1 MFSENAPNRIP
12 TAFRT
17 APDCSG
23 RCCHFSVVDCPRGPV
38 VRIHGRSA
46 LVLVFALASGSC
58 VGRLSQGALVPVTT
72 TAEGTSRVPILVAT
86 TRQRSTTDLG
96 EMFSGERAA
105 EVSYAAI
112 TVSIP
117 PDTARKIGEVQW
129 PATLPGDP
137 RTNFV
142 TVSAEYIDKQAFA
155 ASIAAIAKQT
165 GRTKVLVFVHGFN
178 NRFDE
183 AVYRFAQIVHDS
195 KVPVIPIL
203 FTWPSRGE
211 VRLRTYNYD
220 RESANYSRD
229 ALESLLGMLTSYPVV
244 TEVNLLAHS
253 MGNWVALEALRGRS
267 MRGGQTAASIK
278 ADKLKNAMLV
288 APDVDV
294 DVFRAQIQRMGASRP
309 RIALFVSQD
318 DAALRLSRT
327 IADDAPRLGN
337 IDPTQ
342 EPYRSELERDKIL
355 VFDLTHL
362 ATAGD
367 DAHGRAFDDVTSVMA
382 MIKQRLSEGQTMS
395 DRGAD
400 FSGQLEIVNPL
411 PK

>member
-1 MFSENAPNRIP
+1 
-12 TAFRT
+12 
-17 APDCSG
+17 
-23 RCCHFSVVDCPRGPV
+23 
-38 VRIHGRSA
+38 
-46 LVLVFALASGSC
+46 
-58 VGRLSQGALVPVTT
+58 
-72 TAEGTSRVPILVAT
+72 
-86 TRQRSTTDLG
+86 
-96 EMFSGERAA
+96 MFSGERAA

-117 PDTARKIGEVQW
+117 PDAARKIGEVQW
-129 PATLPGDP
+129 PTTLPGDP

-142 TVSAEYIDKQAFA
+142 TASAEYIDKPTFT
-155 ASIAAIAKQT
+155 ASIAAMAKQT

-183 AVYRFAQIVHDS
+183 AVYRFAQIVHDA
-195 KVPVIPIL
+195 KLPVIPVL

-229 ALESLLGMLTSYPVV
+229 APESLLGTLTSYPAI

-267 MRGGQTAASIK
+267 IRGGQTAASMKI
-278 ADKLKNAMLV
+278 DKLKNAMLV

-294 DVFRAQIQRMGASRP
+294 DVFRAQIQRMGAARP

-318 DAALRLSRT
+318 DSALRLSRT

-342 EPYRSELERDKIL
+342 EPYRSEFEHDKIL
-355 VFDLTHL
+355 VFDLTNL
-362 ATAGD
+362 AAAGD
-367 DAHGRAFDDVTSVMA
+367 DAHSRAFDDVTSVMG
-382 MIKQRLSEGQTMS
+382 MIRQRLSAGQTMT
-395 DRGAD
+395 D
-400 FSGQLEIVNPL
+400 
-411 PK
+411 